1 MKNRKNPKM
10 YFHVFESFYIFKVV
24 FEIGI
29 ESGIIFYAYRN
40 FSDIRGAPES
50 SFKAKLRFDIFLN
63 FWLKLLCDPPPLNLG
78 DVATHLCFELITV

>member
-1 MKNRKNPKM
+1 MKKVKNQKNPKM
-10 YFHVFESFYIFKVV
+10 YFHVFESFYLFKVV

-50 SFKAKLRFDIFLN
+50 SGEAKLRFDIFLN
-63 FWLKLLCDPPPLNLG
+63 FGEKTG
-78 DVATHLCFELITV
+78 G